1 MSKLT
6 DALENASD
14 KNKEVAPVD
23 LEVLSNIVESELD
36 NVAGGGYSQYGGVHE
51 KTAIISDQAGC

>member
-6 DALENASD
+6 DALENAND

-23 LEVLSNIVESELD
+23 LEVLSNIVEAELD

-51 KTAIISDQAGC
+51 KSAIMSAEMSC